1 MKQEVLMQVKRV
13 ASMMGTMGL
22 ISLLTP
28 AAVVLAQS
36 ANSTAVPTFA
46 EDVAPILHN
55 KCAICHRPGEIA
67 PMSLLSYDD
76 VRPWARAIK
85 SNVATRVMPPWGADH
100 RYGKFSNDASLTQAE
115 IDTIVRWVDGG
126 APKGRETDLPPVPE
140 FASGWRGGEPD
151 HVFEMPVYEVQG
163 EGEVQ
168 NQYFWVQNPFPEDM
182 WVERLELWPGN
193 QSVVHHIRVDIV
205 NLPEE
210 AGYRVVNSR
219 LIDPNG
225 REVTGDQGGR
235 TADGL
240 FLTAES
246 TFYLIAYVP
255 GNGVQQYAPGTGKR
269 IRAGQWIRFN
279 LHYQATGQVEIDQ
292 SRLGAWFSK
301 VPVKHE
307 VLEHTVGNFISAK
320 STEVND
326 RDQKARRGS
335 RNVIVQGTYVGD
347 APMPLIPAHADNFRV
362 SGTTPITEP
371 VTIHSFWPHM
381 HLRGK
386 SLKWIVTWPDGR
398 EEVVLD
404 VPNYDFNWQIN
415 YDFEVPLRLPAGS
428 TISAVATYDNSLKNR
443 YNPAP
448 DMEVYWSQQSWD
460 EMFSPHM
467 VYTLDGQDLS
477 KSAGSQP

>member
-1 MKQEVLMQVKRV
+1 MKVKHV
-13 ASMMGTMGL
+13 VSMMGL

-28 AAVVLAQS
+28 VALVLAQS
-36 ANSTAVPTFA
+36 ASSTPVPTFA
-46 EDVAPILHN
+46 NDVAPILHN
-55 KCAICHRPGEIA
+55 KCAICHRPGEVA

-100 RYGKFSNDASLTQAE
+100 RYGKFKNDPSLTQAE
-115 IDTIVRWVDGG
+115 IDTIVRWVEGG
-126 APKGRETDLPPVPE
+126 APKGRETDLPPEVQ

-151 HVFEMPVYEVQG
+151 YVFEMPEFEVQG
-163 EGEVQ
+163 QGEVEEQ
-168 NQYFWVQNPFPEDM
+168 FFWIQNPFAEDM
-182 WVERLELWPGN
+182 WVERIELWPGN

-235 TADGL
+235 TTDDL
-240 FLTAES
+240 FLTEDS

-279 LHYQATGQVEIDQ
+279 LHYQATGQVEADQ
-292 SRLGAWFSK
+292 SRLGVWFSK
-301 VPVKHE
+301 EPVRRE
-307 VLEHTVGNFISAK
+307 IYEHVVGNAISAK
-320 STEVND
+320 STEVNSD
-326 RDQKARRGS
+326 REARRGS
-335 RNVIVQGTYVGD
+335 KNLVVQGTYYGD
-347 APMPLIPAHADNFRV
+347 KPLPNIPPHADNWKV
-362 SGTTPITEP
+362 AGTTPITEP
-371 VTIHSFWPHM
+371 ITIYSFWPHM
-381 HLRGK
+381 HLRGQ

-398 EEVVLD
+398 EEVVLS
-404 VPNYDFNWQIN
+404 VPKYDFNWQIN
-415 YDFEVPLRLPAGS
+415 YHLEVPLTLPAGS
-428 TISAVATYDNSLKNR
+428 TITAVATYDNSLNNR

-448 DMEVYWSQQSWD
+448 HMEVYWSQQSWD

-477 KSAGSQP
+477 QP